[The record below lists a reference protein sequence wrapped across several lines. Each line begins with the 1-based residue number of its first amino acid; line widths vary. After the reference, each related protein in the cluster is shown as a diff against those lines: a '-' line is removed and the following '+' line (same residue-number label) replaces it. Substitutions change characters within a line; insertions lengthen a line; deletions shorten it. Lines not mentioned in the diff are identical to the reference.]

1 MAPGA
6 MLGQIACPL
15 TVHFG
20 GLSPG
25 WNDCSKGQPGPF
37 IPLAQSPALGV
48 LAEQEARRLQAVDP
62 QLLGPGVRFSS
73 ETCIEI
79 LLAE

>member
-1 MAPGA
+1 MAPDA

-20 GLSPG
+20 DLSPG
-25 WNDCSKGQPGPF
+25 WNDCSKGQPF

-48 LAEQEARRLQAVDP
+48 LAGQEARRLQAVDP